1 MILNRAKDYY
11 EINKGRLRE
20 QARDKYRNL
29 SVEETKKKTEYGK
42 KQKSLYVRRKE
53 TKNINKITARLK
65 SLNIIINKIVL
76 IRYALIYAN

>member
-1 MILNRAKDYY
+1 MILNRAKYYY

-29 SVEETKKKTEYGK
+29 SVEEKKKKTEYWK
-42 KQKSLYVRRKE
+42 KQKSLYVWRKE
-53 TKNINKITARLK
+53 TKNINKITIRLK

-76 IRYALIYAN
+76 IVYALIYAN

>member
-1 MILNRAKDYY
+1 MILNRAKYYY

-29 SVEETKKKTEYGK
+29 SVEEKKKKTKYWK
-42 KQKSLYVRRKE
+42 KQKSLYVWRKE
-53 TKNINKITARLK
+53 TKNINKITIRLK

-76 IRYALIYAN
+76 IVYALIYAN

>member
-29 SVEETKKKTEYGK
+29 SVEEKKKKTEYGK
-42 KQKSLYVRRKE
+42 KQKSLYVWRKE

-76 IRYALIYAN
+76 IVYALIYAN